1 MPAFRTQIIR
11 IGNSQ
16 GIRIPKAILE
26 QCHLGKAVMLE
37 PEDDRLVVRPVKAP
51 RAEWDEA
58 FRRMAEQG
66 DDALLDETT
75 KSETEWDD
83 EEWEW

>member
-1 MPAFRTQIIR
+1 MKADIIK

-26 QCHLGKAVMLE
+26 QCNLKGEVKLE
-37 PEDDRLVVRPVKAP
+37 VDAGNLIVKPARKP
-51 RAEWDEA
+51 REGWDASFKE
-58 FRRMAEQG
+58 MAENG
-66 DDALLDETT
+66 DDVTDWPDHSL
-75 KSETEWDD
+75 TEWDD